1 MKNKGFRAVSVL
13 LTFMISIQSFC
24 TGAVLPDITTGTSAE
39 TSEEHTVEKAT
50 EETSA
55 EPEDVYEAVT
65 EEISGTSEEDVQET
79 SEATSADAQEYSAE
93 SEEVQPE
100 MMEASE
106 LKYRLLVATEDESVL
121 KDGVIISAYDGIYL
135 IGYTSEEERAS
146 GYEYYQNT
154 AAFAE
159 YDDDVFEIADDTLAD
174 ENEPDEVTVINQDDA
189 LTALSDIEE
198 SDISGRR
205 DLIAVIDTGD
215 NGKSAD
221 AVSVIGDSAA
231 DDNGH
236 GSMVIDTILAENP
249 DAEILSIRA
258 FGTDGRAKPSDIY
271 AAVRYAIDNNV
282 SYINISAS
290 ALASADSEIVEN
302 IIGEAMDSGITVV
315 GAAGNK
321 GADAK
326 YFIPGKI
333 EKAVIAGSCTED
345 GTKISKSN
353 YGETVDY
360 YVVSDSTSMASAI
373 ITGVISKNGMAGL
386 ADDPRVYDVLNDA
399 DPSDGPEP
407 IADVD
412 DTDFTVQAYQY
423 EDELLTLSNYPRS
436 ITDGFV
442 VNVSTESYAANN
454 PVFEYRTLQ
463 NVKINQPAM
472 CLNQG
477 LRSGNSINKSSS
489 SGEGDGGG
497 GYMPVKS
504 YDVTNNKFKRFVY
517 YLVVTYSNGDYTK
530 EPMVDGK
537 AMHRYIHRYFYDK
550 QGTTISSSGFDHS
563 RCSTWAETD
572 SRVQDWDN
580 IREGLMGSGWDVPG
594 DIISGARLND
604 DSVDGLNETIYKA
617 ALSFANQNK
626 PCPAEFSCTELINMS
641 RPAYY
646 NNSGKGRI
654 PNWEYQNYLTYT
666 VKFQTPDGMVQV
678 YKTDENNNILSG
690 VRYALYSDAAC
701 TKPVGTTGTGTAGKA
716 VTSVMGIASFT
727 NLANGTYYL
736 KEDYNTDTFS
746 LNGNTY
752 KVDKKVY
759 PVTVN
764 SNNSFA
770 AEGQKYGYIFNYAEY
785 ISTAYNPTQDLKAA
799 FGTNKDA
806 LSIHF
811 REHGML
817 EGRRASTNFD
827 LASYK
832 ANYNKNGVFDG
843 NPACANWTNADYYK
857 HFQNSGAREGRLARP
872 IAEFKNMTT
881 GVNQNNSPVV
891 VLRAVNTKV
900 ESIYVTVTKSATET
914 ECTKNNPN
922 YSLKGTEIVLYET
935 KADAIN
941 GKNAIHTFVMD
952 ESGKTTAFRI
962 PEDKLSYDARG
973 NVDTK
978 SFWLKETKAGKGY
991 QLDSDP
997 KEVRV
1002 TAANTSSNPAKAN
1015 IENGPVLDPVDI
1027 YIVKNNI
1034 DGTSVPEGT
1043 GSLEGAQFT
1052 IKYYAVDVSKI
1063 YTAAQLA
1070 SLKADAT
1077 WTIQTKYDSKLKAYR
1092 AHLDEDWLI
1101 GSGNSPFF
1109 KEEDG
1114 ADPMLPLGYIT
1125 IQETKA
1131 SKGYTNS
1138 GAVYKWSDGS
1148 TTKDAIVVAKTNDSK
1163 TLFVGNKAV
1172 TGEIIINETPIR
1184 GNFALKKVDEKD
1196 KPMADVEFKITNTG
1210 TKESHT
1216 FKTDKNGAY
1225 NSSTAG
1231 LWFSKKSDGTETK
1244 KIAELEALPT
1254 GTYKVEELRC
1264 EANKGKQLE
1273 PTITF
1278 TVTAATTYNLSA
1290 TGKDEVITNIDMPAI
1305 GTTASVVSTSS
1316 KLVPQNS
1323 DVSIMDVVTYEH
1335 LKAATDYVLEGKLMI
1350 VEKDGTYKPYQKDGK
1365 DYVVTK
1371 TFKTPDS
1378 YTKSV
1383 YNVSGS
1389 TTVTFNI
1396 NSTGLDDKSITV
1408 FEKLYLG
1415 KTVPAEGSDAAQY
1428 SDNPGIFPVVHEDK
1442 ADTAQTVYVPYLTTA
1457 AKSDGDQM
1465 ILPDE
1470 NAVVV
1475 DTISYDNLLKGET
1488 FTVKGRIV
1496 DKATGKTVVDAKGK
1510 EVTAEKEFK
1519 SIGAS
1524 GTVEMT
1530 YKFDA
1535 SNMAGKTLVCF
1546 ESIYY
1551 KNSLVMEHADINDKA
1566 QTVYLPSGRTTV
1578 SDDKTK
1584 THMTLSEKKASIT
1597 DVLTYSNLIPERK
1610 YVVTGKLIDKATGK
1624 PVISDGKEVISET
1637 EFTPAASEGNV
1648 NIRFTFDAS
1657 ILEDATLVVFEDV
1670 TYNNKSVIIHH
1681 DINDTEQTIYIPK
1694 GRTSATDDKTEDH
1707 ITYAE
1712 EEAHIT
1718 DVLTYSNLVKGLN
1731 YTVCGR
1737 LYGKDGNPVKDSE
1750 GNDIISMVTFKAD
1763 KSEGQVKIPFTFD
1776 ASILKGTK
1784 IVVAED
1790 ILYNGHKVITH
1801 FDLNDTEQ
1809 TITIPDGHTTALDV
1823 KTGEHM
1829 ILAENEAEIEDII
1842 TYEGL
1847 IKGRTYKAVGTLY
1860 YKETSEPVK
1869 DPEGKE
1875 IVSTVE
1881 FKAETENGEIRVPF
1895 KFNSSVLEKAEI
1907 VCFEDV
1913 YLNDRLVF
1921 SHHDINDTNQTVSI
1935 PEGKTTALDN
1945 KTEQHITLAEKNAEI
1960 TDYLTYTGL
1969 ISGKEYTSVGTM
1981 YDADTEEPVKDEDG
1995 NVITSTVRFTAE
2007 NESGVIEIPFKFDSS
2022 ILADHKIVIFE
2033 DVYYDGR
2040 KVIIHHD
2047 INDTEQTIWIPK
2059 GFTTAKDSKT
2069 EDHLMLAEEEAS
2081 IVDTISYFG
2090 LPAGQ
2095 SYTASGMLIDKATG
2109 LPLTDKDGKMITSS
2123 ADFIP
2128 KTEDGT
2134 VDVTYNF
2141 DASLLAGHT
2150 IVIYEDVYSNCKAVI
2165 VHHSLEDENQ
2175 TIYIPS
2181 GHTEAR
2187 DGKTETATGLAE
2199 TEAETI
2205 DRVYFENLI
2214 IDKTYECTGTLYE
2227 KETGEPLKDAEG
2239 KIITNTVSFKPTSTF
2254 GFIEVPFKYDAS
2266 LLKGKT
2272 VVSFEDVTYKGNTV
2286 FIHHDIT
2293 DEKQSVNY
2301 PSVRTTAT
2309 LKNAG
2314 KQVQAGSDVTVID
2327 EVSYS
2332 NVRIGDRFKVKGYL
2346 VNKSTGDKFL
2356 VNGKPVEEEKEFTA
2370 ETTYGTID
2378 MQFSFNTAGIDKL
2391 DLVVFEELILIKDV
2405 EGESIEIMVASHA
2418 DINDI
2423 NQTVS
2428 IITVPKTGDGL
2439 PLLPIAATGIIALFG
2454 AAVILIRKKKSSEKN

>member
-24 TGAVLPDITTGTSAE
+24 TGAVLPDITTGTSTEVSEENAVE
-39 TSEEHTVEKAT
+39 TST
-50 EETSA
+50 EEISA
-55 EPEDVYEAVT
+55 ESEDVYEAVT
-65 EEISGTSEEDVQET
+65 EETSETSEADEQET
-79 SEATSADAQEYSAE
+79 SETTSADAQEDSAE

-100 MMEASE
+100 MMEASD
-106 LKYRLLVATEDESVL
+106 LQYRLLVATEDESVL
-121 KDGVIISAYDGIYL
+121 TDGVIISAYDGIYL

-146 GYEYYQNT
+146 GYEYYQNA

-159 YDDDVFEIADDTLAD
+159 YDDDIFEIADETLAD

-205 DLIAVIDTGD
+205 DVIAVIDTGD

-221 AVSVIGDSAA
+221 AVSVIGDSSA

-236 GSMVIDTILAENP
+236 GSMVIDAIMEENP

-290 ALASADSEIVEN
+290 SLASADSEIVES
-302 IIGEAMDSGITVV
+302 IIGEAIDSGITVV

-326 YFIPGKI
+326 YFIPGRI

-345 GTKISKSN
+345 GMKISKSN

-386 ADDPRVYDVLNDA
+386 SDDPRVYDVLND
-399 DPSDGPEP
+399 SDSTDGREP
-407 IADVD
+407 VTDGD
-412 DTDFTVQAYQY
+412 DMDFTVQAYQY

-504 YDVTNNKFKRFVY
+504 YEVTNNKFKRFVY

-678 YKTDENNNILSG
+678 YKTDADNNILSG

-701 TKPVGTTGTGTAGKA
+701 TKLVGTTGTGTAGKA

-727 NLANGTYYL
+727 NLPNGTYYL
-736 KEDYNTDTFS
+736 KEDYDTDTFS

-770 AEGQKYGYIFNYAEY
+770 AEGQKYGYIFNYVEY
-785 ISTAYNPTQDLKAA
+785 ISTAYNPNQDLKAA
-799 FGTNKDA
+799 FGTNKDT

-811 REHGML
+811 REHGMS
-817 EGRRASTNFD
+817 EGRRATANFD
-827 LASYK
+827 LATYK
-832 ANYNKNGVFDG
+832 ATYNKNGVFDG
-843 NPACANWTNADYYK
+843 NPACASWTNVDYYK

-872 IAEFKNMTT
+872 VAEFKNMAI

-952 ESGKTTAFRI
+952 ASGKTTAFRI

-991 QLDSDP
+991 FLNNTP
-997 KEVRV
+997 VEVEINASN
-1002 TAANTSSNPAKAN
+1002 TANNPAKVNMVN
-1015 IENGPVLDPVDI
+1015 IPVLDPV
-1027 YIVKNNI
+1027 YIFIEKNNI
-1034 DGTSVPEGT
+1034 DGTSVPDGT

-1052 IKYYAVDVSKI
+1052 IKYYAVDTSKT
-1063 YTAAQLA
+1063 YTATQLA
-1070 SLKADAT
+1070 ALKADAT
-1077 WTIQTKYDSKLKAYR
+1077 WTIQTIYDSKLKRYR
-1092 AHLDEDWLI
+1092 THLDKDWLV
-1101 GSGNSPFF
+1101 GNSNSPFYY
-1109 KEEDG
+1109 ESNN
-1114 ADPMLPLGYIT
+1114 PNPLLPLGYIT

-1131 SKGYTNS
+1131 SKGYTTS

-1148 TTKDAIVVAKTNDSK
+1148 TSKDSIIVARTNNNKS
-1163 TLFVGNKAV
+1163 LIVGNKTV
-1172 TGEIIINETPIR
+1172 TGEFSIDEIPIR
-1184 GNFALKKVDEKD
+1184 GDFSLKKVDEKD
-1196 KPMADVEFKITNTG
+1196 KPMADVEFKITNIG

-1244 KIAELEALPT
+1244 KIAGLGALPT
-1254 GTYKVEELRC
+1254 GTYKVEEQRC
-1264 EANKGKQLE
+1264 DANKGKQLE
-1273 PTITF
+1273 PAITF
-1278 TVTAATTYNLSA
+1278 TVAVSTTYNLSA
-1290 TGKDEVITNIDMPAI
+1290 TGKDEVITNVDMPAI

-1323 DVSIMDVVTYEH
+1323 DVSITDVVTYSH
-1335 LKAATDYVLEGKLMI
+1335 LKASTDYVLEGRLMV

-1371 TFKTPDS
+1371 TFKTPEN
-1378 YTKSV
+1378 YAKSV

-1389 TTVTFNI
+1389 TTVTFKI
-1396 NSTGLDDKSITV
+1396 NSTGLEDKSITV

-1415 KTVPAEGSDAAQY
+1415 KTVPAKDSDAAQY

-1442 ADTAQTVYVPYLTTA
+1442 ADTSQTVYIPYLTTA
-1457 AKSDGDQM
+1457 AESDGDQM
-1465 ILPDE
+1465 ILPED
-1470 NAVVV
+1470 NAVVI

-1496 DKATGKTVVDAKGK
+1496 DKATGKTVVDGKGK
-1510 EVTAEKEFK
+1510 EVTAEMEFK
-1519 SIGAS
+1519 AAGSS
-1524 GTVEMT
+1524 GTLDMT

-1551 KNSLVMEHADINDKA
+1551 KDILVMEHTDINDKA
-1566 QTVYLPSGRTTV
+1566 QTVYLPT
-1578 SDDKTK
+1578 
-1584 THMTLSEKKASIT
+1584 
-1597 DVLTYSNLIPERK
+1597 
-1610 YVVTGKLIDKATGK
+1610 
-1624 PVISDGKEVISET
+1624 
-1637 EFTPAASEGNV
+1637 
-1648 NIRFTFDAS
+1648 
-1657 ILEDATLVVFEDV
+1657 
-1670 TYNNKSVIIHH
+1670 
-1681 DINDTEQTIYIPK
+1681 
-1694 GRTSATDDKTEDH
+1694 
-1707 ITYAE
+1707 
-1712 EEAHIT
+1712 
-1718 DVLTYSNLVKGLN
+1718 
-1731 YTVCGR
+1731 
-1737 LYGKDGNPVKDSE
+1737 
-1750 GNDIISMVTFKAD
+1750 
-1763 KSEGQVKIPFTFD
+1763 
-1776 ASILKGTK
+1776 
-1784 IVVAED
+1784 
-1790 ILYNGHKVITH
+1790 
-1801 FDLNDTEQ
+1801 
-1809 TITIPDGHTTALDV
+1809 
-1823 KTGEHM
+1823 
-1829 ILAENEAEIEDII
+1829 
-1842 TYEGL
+1842 
-1847 IKGRTYKAVGTLY
+1847 
-1860 YKETSEPVK
+1860 
-1869 DPEGKE
+1869 
-1875 IVSTVE
+1875 
-1881 FKAETENGEIRVPF
+1881 
-1895 KFNSSVLEKAEI
+1895 
-1907 VCFEDV
+1907 
-1913 YLNDRLVF
+1913 
-1921 SHHDINDTNQTVSI
+1921 
-1935 PEGKTTALDN
+1935 GKTTVLDN

-1960 TDYLTYTGL
+1960 KDYLTYTGL
-1969 ISGKEYTSVGTM
+1969 ITGKDYTSVGTL
-1981 YDADTEEPVKDEDG
+1981 YDADTEEPVKDAEG
-1995 NVITSTVRFTAE
+1995 NLITSAVKFTAE
-2007 NESGVIEIPFKFDSS
+2007 KDSGVVEIPFKFDADV
-2022 ILADHKIVIFE
+2022 LAGHKVVVFE
-2033 DVYYDGR
+2033 DVYFEDR

-2047 INDTEQTIWIPK
+2047 INDTDQTIWIPK

-2090 LPAGQ
+2090 LITGQ
-2095 SYTASGMLIDKATG
+2095 SYTATGMLIDKATG

-2128 KTEDGT
+2128 ETEDGT

-2150 IVIYEDVYSNCKAVI
+2150 IVIYEDVYSNGKAVI

-2187 DGKTETATGLAE
+2187 DGKTKTATGLAE
-2199 TEAETI
+2199 TEAKTI

-2314 KQVQAGSDVTVID
+2314 KQVQAGSEVTVID

-2356 VNGKPVEEEKEFTA
+2356 VNGKTVEAEKEFIA
-2370 ETTYGTID
+2370 ETKDGTID

-2454 AAVILIRKKKSSEKN
+2454 AAVILIRKKKSSKKN